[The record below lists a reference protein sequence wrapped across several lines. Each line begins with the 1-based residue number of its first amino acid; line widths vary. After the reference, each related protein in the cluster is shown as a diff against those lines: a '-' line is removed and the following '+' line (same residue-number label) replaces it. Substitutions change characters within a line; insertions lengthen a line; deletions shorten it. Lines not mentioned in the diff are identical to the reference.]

1 MPPAGGVK
9 VGFLREKEEVVGKF
23 LHRLK
28 YMASLA
34 LPQKYRTKY
43 HKNTEQ
49 NATKT
54 PNRFFIRL
62 NISNFAP

>member
-28 YMASLA
+28 YMDSLA
-34 LPQKYRTKY
+34 LPQKHRTKY
-43 HKNTEQ
+43 HKNTE
-49 NATKT
+49 
-54 PNRFFIRL
+54 
-62 NISNFAP
+62 